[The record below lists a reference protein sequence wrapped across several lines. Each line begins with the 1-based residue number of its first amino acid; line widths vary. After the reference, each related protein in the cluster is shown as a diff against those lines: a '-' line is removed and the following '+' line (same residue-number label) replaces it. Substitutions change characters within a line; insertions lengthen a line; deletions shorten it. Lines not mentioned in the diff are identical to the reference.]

1 MTAED
6 LARLHAALDVLEG
19 REAELLVW
27 GDTEGAFTDADILS
41 LFAHHFP
48 DENGKILMQDL
59 QDAAMLFSIPNT
71 KGTRLYRTRMAE
83 SVHLFRHQRQWFR
96 GQQLSRTR
104 TLVADYR
111 FIRRPRS
118 YPERKYPAEKVL
130 SQLSDVEWM
139 NDIKRQA
146 LRALIGDFSI
156 AGFQSRAT
164 ARILRAWDF
173 HSNHTRVKEATA
185 TIVCAG
191 TGSGKTLAF
200 YLPALT
206 SLINDLQRDRS
217 ARVRTLALYP
227 RKELLKD
234 QFMETW
240 GNAEKWTL
248 SQLNSLDVKSASDL
262 SLAIPPTASST
273 LIKTKIFLSTYCAVT
288 RLNAKAECAGKRKIS
303 AGAKR
308 SCAVR
313 IAHIVWVKTK

>member
-1 MTAED
+1 MIAED

-41 LFAHHFP
+41 LFTHHFP

-71 KGTRLYRTRMAE
+71 KGTQLYRTRMAE

-156 AGFQSRAT
+156 AGFQSRQLLASCEHGISI
-164 ARILRAWDF
+164 AIIRASKKQRLRSYVPAPAA
-173 HSNHTRVKEATA
+173 VK
-185 TIVCAG
+185 
-191 TGSGKTLAF
+191 
-200 YLPALT
+200 PW
-206 SLINDLQRDRS
+206 RS
-217 ARVRTLALYP
+217 ICL
-227 RKELLKD
+227 
-234 QFMETW
+234 
-240 GNAEKWTL
+240 
-248 SQLNSLDVKSASDL
+248 
-262 SLAIPPTASST
+262 
-273 LIKTKIFLSTYCAVT
+273 
-288 RLNAKAECAGKRKIS
+288 
-303 AGAKR
+303 
-308 SCAVR
+308 
-313 IAHIVWVKTK
+313 H

>member
-1 MTAED
+1 MIAED

-41 LFAHHFP
+41 LFTHHFP

-71 KGTRLYRTRMAE
+71 KGTQLYRTRMAE

-240 GNAEKWTL
+240 GKCREVDAQSVEL
-248 SQLNSLDVKSASDL
+248 S
-262 SLAIPPTASST
+262 
-273 LIKTKIFLSTYCAVT
+273 
-288 RLNAKAECAGKRKIS
+288 GRKI
-303 AGAKR
+303 
-308 SCAVR
+308 R
-313 IAHIVWVKTK
+313 IGSFFGD